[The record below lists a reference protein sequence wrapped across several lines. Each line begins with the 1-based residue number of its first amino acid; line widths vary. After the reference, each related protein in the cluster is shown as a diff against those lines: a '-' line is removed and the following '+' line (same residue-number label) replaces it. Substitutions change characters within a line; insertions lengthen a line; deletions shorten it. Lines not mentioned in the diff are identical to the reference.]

1 MLKNVL
7 GVVGVLVFIAIA
19 VLGGAVLTGYIVVD
33 DPGAA
38 ASQILSG
45 DFEDPEVSA
54 EQVELGPLGAPQG
67 SIQDIDTDGATFR
80 NEFSVRNPN
89 HLGGTVSLIEYDVY
103 LAGSRGGPYER
114 LGSGTVEGLEIPPNG
129 TVTESNE
136 FDVEYDDSVM
146 WSAASRAASSALPTA
161 YETPASSNVCTSFSE
176 SPIATNSDVSTP
188 RVSATW
194 TRPCPLSTSGDLTW

>member
-136 FDVEYDDSVM
+136 FDVEYDDFLRAMGV
-146 WSAASRAASSALPTA
+146 SAPGVVDGTWYARIEGEATVDLG
-161 YETPASSNVCTSFSE
+161 PASFTVEFE
-176 SPIATNSDVSTP
+176 EIEEIEP
-188 RVSATW
+188 
-194 TRPCPLSTSGDLTW
+194 